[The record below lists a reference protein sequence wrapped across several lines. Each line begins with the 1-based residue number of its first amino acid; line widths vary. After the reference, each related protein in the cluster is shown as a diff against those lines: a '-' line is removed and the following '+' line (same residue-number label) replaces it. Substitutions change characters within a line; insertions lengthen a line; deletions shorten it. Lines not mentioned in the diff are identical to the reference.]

1 MKEKIDK
8 ILKEL
13 ELEQE
18 RYKRFLKK
26 GERQIIRER
35 DTFLTKKD
43 RNILI
48 ESFVIGGLL
57 ENILTRIILRVL

>member
-1 MKEKIDK
+1 MKERIDI
-8 ILKEL
+8 ILKDIERD
-13 ELEQE
+13 QE
-18 RYKRFLKK
+18 RYKKFLRK

-57 ENILTRIILRVL
+57 ENFLTRALLRVL